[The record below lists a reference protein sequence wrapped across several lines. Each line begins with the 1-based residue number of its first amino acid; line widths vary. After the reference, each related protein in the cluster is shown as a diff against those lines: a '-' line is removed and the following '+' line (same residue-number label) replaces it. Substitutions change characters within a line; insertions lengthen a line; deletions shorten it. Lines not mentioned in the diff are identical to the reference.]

1 MSEENDKYYT
11 LTSLSES
18 VFKNKG
24 SKFLGYARP
33 IPNKMAFELFLKEVK
48 ALHPKARHFCFAYK
62 IDPLGLS
69 FRANDDGEPSG
80 SAGKPI
86 LGQITHFDLSYS
98 AIIVVRYFGGTKL
111 GVAGLIDAY
120 RTASKEA
127 ILNNQIIEKF
137 ETEKLELKFDYH
149 LMGVLLN
156 IIKDLELQVHNQKFD
171 TNPSITLAIPKSKIG
186 DSIRRIKSRL
196 LNRPLNDIDKDTH
209 VEGISFLEENK

>member
-1 MSEENDKYYT
+1 MSEEQDKYFT
-11 LTSLSES
+11 LSSLSEA
-18 VFKNKG
+18 VYRNKG
-24 SKFLGYARP
+24 SKFLGYARH

-62 IDPLGLS
+62 IDPRGLI

-86 LGQITHFDLSYS
+86 LGQLTHFNLSYS

-120 RTASKEA
+120 RSTSKEA

-137 ETEKLELKFDYH
+137 ETEELELKFEYN

-156 IIKDLELQVHNQKFD
+156 IIKEHEFQVQTHKFD
-171 TNPSITLAIPKSKIG
+171 ANPSIRLAIPKSKIK

-196 LNRPLNDIDKDTH
+196 LNRPLSDIDHDTQ
-209 VEGISFLEENK
+209 VEGVSFLELDN